1 VSVSVFVNF
10 PLFPLQFYFSLVW
23 CTDHGVSLIGW
34 AMNAAELNNLFLMDY
49 HIHSEGSFFFVLK
62 KMQCALKISLTDI

>member
-1 VSVSVFVNF
+1 M
-10 PLFPLQFYFSLVW
+10 
-23 CTDHGVSLIGW
+23 DRGVSLIGW

-49 HIHSEGSFFFVLK
+49 HIHSEGSFFFVFK